1 MYSAIELGLDPLEVI
16 LFIKYSPNFDSNF
29 FTHLLSS
36 WPNIETMSVIYP
48 LGNLYGVIGI
58 VLAIVLFS
66 LGPNR
71 LPNLVVTANGL
82 YWGYFLTI
90 YVSGNI
96 FEIIEIDLIDQ
107 MVLKIKL
114 AYIFLIY
121 YIFESSK
128 CIIKHPGLSKKKYE
142 TALDG
147 LYIFI
152 VTLILIKGFEND
164 AMSIL
169 TGPIFLVCTFLTTL
183 IAEQT
188 IGRLVFGLQETCK
201 IFDKV
206 YSSKQIFTHLWQNI
220 KIYKGQE
227 LDFPYHIIKFWSIIR
242 TQPVSFLKL
251 SLLVFIVNSIF
262 PIIIFIFTI
271 YLFGKLVSLQ

>member
-1 MYSAIELGLDPLEVI
+1 MKKFVSII
-16 LFIKYSPNFDSNF
+16 
-29 FTHLLSS
+29 
-36 WPNIETMSVIYP
+36 
-48 LGNLYGVIGI
+48 
-58 VLAIVLFS
+58 LFS

-90 YVSGNI
+90 YISGNI

-128 CIIKHPGLSKKKYE
+128 YIIKHPGLSKKKYE

-164 AMSIL
+164 VMSIL

-188 IGRLVFGLQETCK
+188 IGRLVFGLQETCM
-201 IFDKV
+201 IFDKI
-206 YSSKQIFTHLWQNI
+206 YSSNQIFTHVWQNI

-227 LDFPYHIIKFWSIIR
+227 LDFPYHTIKFWSIIR

-262 PIIIFIFTI
+262 PIFIFIFTT
-271 YLFGKLVSLQ
+271 YLFGKLVSPFHL